1 MKAGPGK
8 YDALCT
14 KVREES
20 EAQTAIVIVMNG
32 KDGSGFSVQSVLEDS
47 LPLAALLEHI
57 AKELRASTKGG

>member
-1 MKAGPGK
+1 MPIGPGK
-8 YDALCT
+8 YDSLCT